1 MARKVRVCLVSALL
15 LCTAASA
22 APAAPREFVLSAAEV
37 RTKDLRDLAAALVA
51 RIKTECDQAA
61 APVGPSPLEPGR
73 RLVVMVPPQALESIA
88 RDGLRNAHET
98 AATGGFLRPFERFE
112 AEQELAMLRLPY
124 GSRGRALLPKY
135 ALVRST
141 AADQAP
147 PPARYGSVALV
158 LKPEVEARATWTYAD
173 SLDFSRRAGLY
184 ELGGTSNSVLPRTFG
199 YRRRRGDENACVNYC
214 EAQVWGP
221 VTLADVDYAVVPADA
236 SVPAEFARAVAVRRG
251 PSAAAGS
258 PDASTAGLRRG
269 LEMGQWSDATLL
281 AAVAASSGPERARLI
296 GELAERAPT
305 PDTLAALDGLAAS
318 PSAFERELALYGLSA
333 GPWPRF
339 KPRLLAG
346 LRDVHAVVAVEAV
359 ALAAE
364 HRSDADVARALARL
378 RADLIARDDPDRRV
392 VKEWLDR
399 QDAPSFCPDTAR

>member
-1 MARKVRVCLVSALL
+1 MNILAAAFLL
-15 LCTAASA
+15 SA
-22 APAAPREFVLSAAEV
+22 APAAASPRAFVLSAAEV
-37 RTKDLRDLAAALVA
+37 RAKDPRDLAAELVA
-51 RIKTECDQAA
+51 RIKSECDQAGT
-61 APVGPSPLEPGR
+61 PVGPSPLAVGR
-73 RLVVMVPPQALESIA
+73 RLVVMVPPQALGSIV

-98 AATGGFLRPFERFE
+98 GATGGFLRPWRRFE

-124 GSRGRALLPKY
+124 GARGRALLPKY

-141 AADQAP
+141 AADEEP

-199 YRRRRGDENACVNYC
+199 YRRRRGDENACVHYC

-221 VTLADVDYAVVPADA
+221 VTLADVDYAVVPEDVE
-236 SVPAEFARAVAVRRG
+236 VPPEFARGVRVRRG
-251 PSAAAGS
+251 PRASAPSPAAS
-258 PDASTAGLRRG
+258 DVGLRRG
-269 LEMGQWSDATLL
+269 LEMGAWSDSALL
-281 AAVAASSGPERARLI
+281 AAVAASTGPERARLV

-305 PDTLAALDGLAAS
+305 ADTLAALDGLAAS
-318 PSAFERELALYGLSA
+318 PSAFERELALYGLAA
-333 GPWPRF
+333 GPWPLF
-339 KPRLLAG
+339 KPRLLSG
-346 LRDVHAVVAVEAV
+346 LRDGDAAVAVEAV

-364 HRSDADVARALARL
+364 HRFDADVAGALARL
-378 RADLIARDDPDRRV
+378 RAALTASDDPDRRV

-399 QDAPSFCPDTAR
+399 LDAPSFCPDPGR